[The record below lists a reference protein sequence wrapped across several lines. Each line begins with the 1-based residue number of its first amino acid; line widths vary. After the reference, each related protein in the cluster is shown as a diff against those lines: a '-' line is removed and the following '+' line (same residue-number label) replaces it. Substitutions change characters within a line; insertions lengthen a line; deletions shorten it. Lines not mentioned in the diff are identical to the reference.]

1 MLRATAPAT
10 EIARLG
16 AALRA
21 LARDDAE
28 GFDAL
33 FDPATPRLVVS
44 GVASSLAAEL
54 RAFGLAEGGDDAL
67 QGQHRIRRLGER
79 FYVLELG
86 GTLEY
91 VQDVWPETDALL
103 EVIARA
109 PAALRVADV
118 GTGSGV
124 LADRGGGARPSRG
137 RDRSLRH
144 GAAAGALQRHLE
156 RRRRRLPP
164 RAPVRAARRRARSIW
179 C

>member
-16 AALRA
+16 EVLRA

-28 GFDAL
+28 GFEAL
-33 FDPATPRLVVS
+33 FDPATPRLRVS
-44 GVASSLAAEL
+44 GVAPQLAKEL
-54 RAFGLAEGGDDAL
+54 RAFGLVDGDDESL
-67 QGQHRIRRLGER
+67 EGQHRIRRIGER

-109 PAALRVADV
+109 TPGRLADV

-124 LADRGGGARPSRG
+124 LAIE
-137 RDRSLRH
+137 
-144 GAAAGALQRHLE
+144 AAARGHRVIASDLYDTALQL
-156 RRRRRLPP
+156 
-164 RAPVRAARRRARSIW
+164 ARFNGIL
-179 C
+179 